1 MVRLCQL
8 STNISQKKNI
18 NKRKGDSMDIKSDDS
33 IEHITQH
40 INELYDDDSTADT
53 IISVGILKLLVDHI
67 EDLELTATRTEQLEQ
82 ELSYWKGT
90 YKGVQP

>member
-1 MVRLCQL
+1 
-8 STNISQKKNI
+8 
-18 NKRKGDSMDIKSDDS
+18 MDIKSDDS

-40 INELYDDDSTADT
+40 INELYDDDSAADT

-67 EDLELTATRTEQLEQ
+67 EDLELTATRAEQLEQ
-82 ELSYWKGT
+82 ELSYWKDT